1 MEFITINKL
10 FEKLPEEELKAVQ
23 VYYDE
28 YIPDKFVKY
37 KINVKVLFI
46 SLVFKDGKQQ
56 KIDYKSFRELCP
68 QCIWLSVPKK
78 AFSDEFLNKYLT
90 KRLRKVYIRA
100 ERKNYKTSFYHE
112 SVAKDIEDQSP
123 LKRLTEERNK
133 AQLEIVNELAEQST
147 IEDDEIDPDDF

>member
-10 FEKLPEEELKAVQ
+10 FEKLPEPELKSIQ

-28 YIPDKFVKY
+28 WITDKFAKY
-37 KINVKVLFI
+37 RINVKVLFI

-68 QCIWLSVPKK
+68 DCIWLSVPKK
-78 AFSDEFLNKYLT
+78 AFTDEFLNKYLT

-100 ERKNYKTSFYHE
+100 ERKSYKTSFYHE
-112 SVAKDIEDQSP
+112 CVAKDIEDQSS

-133 AQLEIVNELAEQST
+133 AKLEIVNELTEQAA
-147 IEDDEIDPDDF
+147 INDDEIDDDEF

>member
-1 MEFITINKL
+1 MSETVGEFVDLLN
-10 FEKLPEEELKAVQ
+10 FEQ
-23 VYYDE
+23 
-28 YIPDKFVKY
+28 
-37 KINVKVLFI
+37 
-46 SLVFKDGKQQ
+46 
-56 KIDYKSFRELCP
+56 DYE
-68 QCIWLSVPKK
+68 I
-78 AFSDEFLNKYLT
+78 LNKYVI

-147 IEDDEIDPDDF
+147 IEDDEIDDDEF

>member
-1 MEFITINKL
+1 MEFISINKL
-10 FEKLPEEELKAVQ
+10 FEKLPEEELKSIQ

-28 YIPDKFVKY
+28 WITDKFVKY
-37 KINVKVLFI
+37 RINVKVLFI

-56 KIDYKSFRELCP
+56 RIDYKAFRELCP

-100 ERKNYKTSFYHE
+100 ERKNYKTSFYH
-112 SVAKDIEDQSP
+112 
-123 LKRLTEERNK
+123 
-133 AQLEIVNELAEQST
+133 
-147 IEDDEIDPDDF
+147 